1 VVVVGWRAEREGE
14 EGMTIVFLR
23 FAERW
28 ENHRDGRIGKTVGD
42 GDVFQERE
50 NAMMIHP

>member
-1 VVVVGWRAEREGE
+1 
-14 EGMTIVFLR
+14 MTIVFLR

-28 ENHRDGRIGKTVGD
+28 ENRRDGRIGKTVGD
-42 GDVFQERE
+42 GDGFQEQE